1 MKAHQ
6 KWNIAAQ
13 AGLGLII
20 ALAILATWILMVYIV
35 PKVVFFHQENGE
47 AIPVY
52 LQMPVNVCEI
62 TSRYWFLWTP
72 LLLGA
77 VGWFEWK
84 CTSDNKGLIRTFILV
99 GLSLVSSAF
108 VFWLALTNAIAMVIL
123 LHLFV
128 PVP

>member
-1 MKAHQ
+1 
-6 KWNIAAQ
+6 
-13 AGLGLII
+13 
-20 ALAILATWILMVYIV
+20 MVYIV

-84 CTSDNKGLIRTFILV
+84 CTSQNKGHIRTFTLV
-99 GLSLVSSAF
+99 GLSLISNAF
-108 VFWLALTNAIAMVIL
+108 VLWLALTIAIATSIF
-123 LHLFV
+123 LHLFF
-128 PVP
+128 PPID